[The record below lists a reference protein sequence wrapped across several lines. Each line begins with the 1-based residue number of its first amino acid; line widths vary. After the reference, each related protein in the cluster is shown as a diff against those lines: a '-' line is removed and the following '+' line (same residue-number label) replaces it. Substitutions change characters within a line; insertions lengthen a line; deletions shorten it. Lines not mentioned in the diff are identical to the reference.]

1 MEIEMPPNELAD
13 DLAYVRALAE
23 EGRDAPL
30 LGGAM
35 AVFWGALCASAY
47 SAHWAIRRD
56 FIDDLN
62 GSAYGVLWACFG
74 VVAAIGMPLLIRRLR
89 AKPGLSALIVRAEAA
104 IGMSLGAGITAF
116 AIGAVARMFVDRDFS
131 APNVIAPAVM
141 ALWGASLL
149 AKALIAR
156 QGWLAWFAL
165 ISFLAAMFVGALA
178 NAEFAYLV
186 SAAVSVVIMVIP
198 GLIML
203 RREPSAFA

>member
-1 MEIEMPPNELAD
+1 M
-13 DLAYVRALAE
+13 
-23 EGRDAPL
+23 
-30 LGGAM
+30 
-35 AVFWGALCASAY
+35 
-47 SAHWAIRRD
+47 
-56 FIDDLN
+56 
-62 GSAYGVLWACFG
+62 
-74 VVAAIGMPLLIRRLR
+74 
-89 AKPGLSALIVRAEAA
+89 IVRAEGA

-116 AIGAVARMFVDRDFS
+116 AIGAVARLFVDLDVT

-156 QGWLAWFAL
+156 QGWLGWVAM
-165 ISFLAAMFVGALA
+165 ISFLAAMFVGAFA

-203 RREPSAFA
+203 RREPSALA